1 VSTPGRAGGPLG
13 AGAAAG
19 VGARVPLRA
28 RYFAP
33 EVATRLAA
41 LRVLVGLFGTVFLV
55 VRADYLFDVARLP
68 AARFAPV
75 GVLGGLDEPLP
86 VWLVRLVVAGTIA
99 LAVAFTVGWRH
110 RVTGPA
116 YAVALLAVTTF
127 DNSWQHIAH
136 TENLMTLHTIVLAV
150 APAADVWSLDARRVG
165 RTAPLAAAD
174 ERYGW
179 PVRLISVITVCT
191 YVLAGWAKL
200 RNGGVDWLTGDV
212 LRNQIAHDNV
222 RKAVLGDRWSPVGA
236 WLSSHAWVFPPMA
249 LASVVVELGALVAL
263 TRGRLRTLWVAAAWG
278 FHLGV
283 LVLMAILFAYPLSGV
298 AFASFGRPDALWVG
312 VRARAGRRRVSVPVP

>member
-1 VSTPGRAGGPLG
+1 MS
-13 AGAAAG
+13 G
-19 VGARVPLRA
+19 VGARVPLRD

-41 LRVLVGLFGTVFLV
+41 LRVLVGLFGTIFLII
-55 VRADYLFDVARLP
+55 RTDYLFDIAGLP

-75 GVLGGLDEPLP
+75 GVLGALDAPLP
-86 VWLVRLVVAGTIA
+86 EWLVRAVVVATIA
-99 LAVAFTVGWRH
+99 LAVAFTAGWRH
-110 RVTGPA
+110 RITGPL

-136 TENLMTLHTIVLAV
+136 TENLVTLHTMVLAV
-150 APAADVWSLDARRVG
+150 SPAADVWSLDARRAG
-165 RTAPLAAAD
+165 RLAAAVAPH

-179 PVRLISVITVCT
+179 PVRLISVLTVCT
-191 YVLAGWAKL
+191 YALAGWAKL
-200 RNGGVDWLTGDV
+200 RNGGLDWLTGDV

-222 RKAVLGDRWSPVGA
+222 RKAVLGDRWSPIGA

-249 LASVVVELGALVAL
+249 LASVVVELGAPVAL
-263 TRGRLRTLWVAAAWG
+263 LRGRLRTLWVAAAWT

-298 AFASFGRPDALWVG
+298 AYASFGHPEVLWAR
-312 VRARAGRRRVSVPVP
+312 VRARAASRSVPAPVPR

>member
-1 VSTPGRAGGPLG
+1 MSSPATVVVAVRD
-13 AGAAAG
+13 
-19 VGARVPLRA
+19 

-41 LRVLVGLFGTVFLV
+41 LRVLVGLFGTIFLLI
-55 VRADYLFDVARLP
+55 RTDYLFDIAGLP

-86 VWLVRLVVAGTIA
+86 EWLVRTAVVATIA

-110 RVTGPA
+110 RVTGPL
-116 YAVALLAVTTF
+116 YALALLVVTTF

-136 TENLMTLHTIVLAV
+136 TENLVTLHTMVLAV
-150 APAADVWSLDARRVG
+150 APAADVWSLDARRAG
-165 RTAPLAAAD
+165 RSAADAAAAPH

-179 PVRLISVITVCT
+179 PVRLLSVITVCT

-200 RNGGVDWLTGDV
+200 RNGGFDWLTGDV

-222 RKAVLGDRWSPVGA
+222 RKAVLGDRWSPIGA
-236 WLSSHAWVFPPMA
+236 WLASHAWVFPPMA
-249 LASVVVELGALVAL
+249 LASVAVELGAPVAL
-263 TRGRLRTLWVAAAWG
+263 WRGRLRTLWVAAAWT
-278 FHLGV
+278 FHFGV

-298 AFASFGRPDALWVG
+298 AYASFGHPEALWARVQAR
-312 VRARAGRRRVSVPVP
+312 RARRAVPVPVP